1 VIKNPPQTPE
11 QNDWKEF
18 KPLFGAGKIKI
29 CDTLR
34 AVTPFGGLSVLI
46 EFLARIG
53 LVEQL
58 ENRQFYQPASPNH
71 YDPGQI
77 LVGFL
82 FSVIAGAQRFAHA
95 NQLRADRALHALLGM
110 KRFPSD
116 DTILNYFRRFT
127 QAEIERFWRPL
138 WRWLICRLPQPEKGF
153 SLDLDSTIFSRHGAQ
168 QQGAARGYNPR
179 RPGRLSHH
187 PLLAVLA
194 EANFVL
200 HAWLRS
206 GNTGAGQGAVQFLT
220 EALSLLGKAYQV
232 RCVRADS
239 GFYADN
245 FLSFLEERSL
255 PYIVVARLTTYL
267 KSRLHQVNEWQAID
281 PIYSVS
287 EFRFKLWNWKRERR
301 FVVVREQLQSNKA
314 AVGRKLIDLPGYVF
328 RVFVTNRNDPVLEI
342 WRDYNGRAVV
352 ECRIDE
358 LKNELAADHFCLRS
372 FFATESAFL
381 AVLFSFN
388 LLSEFQRAIHP
399 ALKTYK
405 QPATLRFE
413 VFTCGAILGRSG
425 HHLVLHMSKNWGGYS
440 ARKPLFN
447 NLLHWPTPTSPKFTP
462 PIENAA

>member
-1 VIKNPPQTPE
+1 VQKDSSQALE

-18 KPLFGAGKIKI
+18 KPLFGGGKIKI

-34 AVTPFGGLSVLI
+34 AVAPFGGLSVLI
-46 EFLARIG
+46 EFFERVG

-58 ENRQFYQPASPNH
+58 QNRQFYHPESPNH

-77 LVGFL
+77 LVGFML
-82 FSVIAGAQRFAHA
+82 SVIAGAQRFAHV

-138 WRWLICRLPQPEKGF
+138 WRWLISRLPPVEKGF

-200 HAWLRS
+200 HSWLRS
-206 GNTGAGQGAVQFLT
+206 GNTGTAQGAVQFLS
-220 EALSLLGKAYQV
+220 EALSLLDSAYPV

-239 GFYADN
+239 GFYADKL
-245 FLSFLEERSL
+245 LSFLEERSL
-255 PYIVVARLTTYL
+255 AYIVVARLTSYL
-267 KSRLHQVNEWQAID
+267 KSRLYQITEWQTVDA
-281 PIYSVS
+281 IYSVS
-287 EFRFKLWNWKRERR
+287 EFRFKLWNWETQRR
-301 FVVVREQLQSNKA
+301 FVVVREELQAKKP

-328 RVFVTNRNDPVLEI
+328 RVFVTNRNDSPLEI
-342 WRDYNGRAVV
+342 WRDYNGRAAV

-372 FFATESAFL
+372 FFARNPGSDCTPCL
-381 AVLFSFN
+381 
-388 LLSEFQRAIHP
+388 P
-399 ALKTYK
+399 
-405 QPATLRFE
+405 LR
-413 VFTCGAILGRSG
+413 RSG
-425 HHLVLHMSKNWGGYS
+425 
-440 ARKPLFN
+440 R
-447 NLLHWPTPTSPKFTP
+447 FT
-462 PIENAA
+462 